1 VVFSPDLQSFIRESV
16 RSVWA
21 LELLLLM
28 RRQPDRR
35 WTATQLVGEL
45 RASTSLV
52 TENLAGFERAGLV
65 VGDDCDGHRF
75 APASPVLVKLCD
87 ELDQAYRER
96 PVAVIN
102 AIASSKDKLQTLADA
117 FKLKGDR

>member
-21 LELLLLM
+21 LELLLLL

-35 WTATQLVGEL
+35 WTSDDLVKEL

-52 TENLAGFERAGLV
+52 SENLAGFERAGLV
-65 VGDDCDGHRF
+65 ACEDGACRF
-75 APASPVLVKLCD
+75 APASPVLVQLCD

-102 AIASSKDKLQTLADA
+102 VIASSKDKLQTLADA